1 MVSKSSDQAQ
11 PASAESAKAARG
23 PTARLLAL
31 SLSALGVVYGD
42 IGTSPLYA
50 FRECFGT
57 VLGVAPTVANV
68 LGVLSLVFWAL
79 VLVIS
84 IKYQLFVM
92 RADNRGEGGI
102 LALLALL
109 DTWRGTGA
117 RRFSL
122 IVMLGVFGAS
132 LLYGDGVITPAISVL
147 SAVEGLQVAEPSL
160 QHFILP
166 LTIIILVGLFS
177 LQRRGT
183 GHVGAV
189 FGPIMLVWF
198 SVLALVG
205 VLAMRHDPGVLRAV
219 NPRYGIVFLGTHGE
233 LGLLVLGAV
242 FLTVTGGEA
251 LYADMG
257 HFGRNP
263 IRLGWFALVLPALL
277 LNYFGQGALLLSH
290 PDKAG
295 NPFYSMV
302 PHWALY
308 PMIALATGATII
320 ASQAVISGAF
330 SLMRQA
336 VQLGQTPRV
345 RIIQT
350 SSEEIGQVYIPVL
363 NWLLM
368 IATVAVVLLFRSSG
382 ALAAAYG
389 IAISMTMVI
398 TTVLLFFA
406 MRRRWLWPTPLAAFV
421 TGCFL
426 LVDLPFFGANLLK
439 MPQGGWLPISGGLF
453 VFLIMSTWSSG
464 RRNLIGRLRKD
475 TQPLEKLMERL
486 DEHPLPRVAGTAVFM
501 TAPKLGAPPVMQ
513 RLLRYSEVLHEQV
526 IMLTVITEDRPRVPI
541 GERLDLLPLRHGF
554 YRVFVR
560 YGFMQEPNLLMAL
573 ARLRRHGLSLD
584 LDSTTF
590 FIGRETLVITDDQPL
605 LWRWRDKLYAF
616 MFRNALRATDF
627 YKLPPKSAVEI
638 GIWLEASS
646 PPRGKSS

>member
-1 MVSKSSDQAQ
+1 MVSKGSDHSQA
-11 PASAESAKAARG
+11 SGAEVADPPRSG
-23 PTARLLAL
+23 TARLLAL
-31 SLSALGVVYGD
+31 SLAALGVVYGD

-57 VLGVAPTVANV
+57 ALGVAPTPLNV
-68 LGVLSLVFWAL
+68 LGVLSLVFWSL
-79 VLVIS
+79 ILVIS
-84 IKYQLFVM
+84 VKYQLFVM

-109 DTWRGTGA
+109 DPWRGTA
-117 RRFSL
+117 TRRFSL
-122 IVMLGVFGAS
+122 LVMLGVFGAS

-147 SAVEGLQVAEPSL
+147 SAVEGLQVAEPRL

-166 LTIIILVGLFS
+166 LTIIILLGLFA

-198 SVLALVG
+198 SVLGLLG
-205 VLAMRHDPGVLRAV
+205 VLAMRHDPLVLRAV
-219 NPRYGIVFLGTHGE
+219 DPRYGIAFLRGHGE

-263 IRLGWFALVLPALL
+263 IRVGWFGLVLPALL

-290 PDKAG
+290 PGRADH
-295 NPFYSMV
+295 PFYGLV
-302 PHWALY
+302 AHWALY
-308 PMIALATGATII
+308 PMIALATVATII

-350 SSEEIGQVYIPVL
+350 SSEEIGQVYIPTL
-363 NWLLM
+363 NWMLM
-368 IATVAVVLLFRSSG
+368 IATVSVVLLFRSSS

-389 IAISMTMVI
+389 IAISLTMVI
-398 TTVLLFFA
+398 TTILLFFA

-426 LVDLPFFGANLLK
+426 TVDVPFFGANLLK
-439 MPQGGWLPISGGLF
+439 MPQGGWLPITGALF

-464 RRNLIGRLRKD
+464 RRNLIGRLRRD
-475 TQPLEKLMERL
+475 TLPLEQLMDTLEKRQL
-486 DEHPLPRVAGTAVFM
+486 RRVAGTAVFM

-513 RLLRYSEVLHEQV
+513 RLLKYAEVLHEQV
-526 IMLTVITEDRPRVPI
+526 IMLTVITEDRPRVPVS
-541 GERLDLLPLRHGF
+541 ERLDLLPLRNGF

-573 ARLRRHGLSLD
+573 ARLRRYGLELD
-584 LDSTTF
+584 LDTTTF
-590 FIGRETLVITDDQPL
+590 FIGRETLIITDDQPW

-638 GIWLEASS
+638 GIWLEASAA
-646 PPRGKSS
+646 PRKAS